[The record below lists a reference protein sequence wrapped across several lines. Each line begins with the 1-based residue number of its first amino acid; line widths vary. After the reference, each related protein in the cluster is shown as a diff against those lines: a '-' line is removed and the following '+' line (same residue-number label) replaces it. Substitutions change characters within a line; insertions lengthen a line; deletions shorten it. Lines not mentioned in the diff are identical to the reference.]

1 MAFWFSNDRKYE
13 TGKFQKYKTV
23 AENVET
29 VMPRAGNPNALDPS
43 GPKVSCLVSPEPS
56 DDELQFLAQMG
67 INSLYGWITDEQSNV
82 PFVKKLVERLKT
94 YDMEL
99 DTLGNVSVGKNP
111 HIILASKER
120 DSEIQRFK
128 DFLLVLKA
136 AGINTSIFTW
146 EPEGVINTH
155 YAKVRGGAE
164 GRAVDEKILE
174 KVPSSREREY
184 TEEELWKNLE
194 YFLKKMIPWCEEQG
208 IRLALHPNDPPVPRI
223 AGVPCLIRNK
233 AAYDRVYEIV
243 NQSPAL
249 GMEFCCGCWLEG
261 ADRFGNL
268 VAGLEEY
275 TKRGKIVKVH
285 LRNVTAP
292 LPTFVETYLDDGYG
306 DIYLLVRTLVRAGY
320 KNTII
325 LDHTPPFVAAAGPG
339 APTAFSLGYIKAC
352 VRAAQAELKWEK
364 SKLQS
369 KL

>member
-23 AENVET
+23 AENVTT
-29 VMPRAGNPNALDPS
+29 VMPRAGNPNALDPD

-56 DDELQFLAQMG
+56 EDELQFLAQMG
-67 INSLYGWITDEQSNV
+67 IHTLYAWITDEQSNV
-82 PFVKKLVERLKT
+82 SFLKT
-94 YDMEL
+94 LIAKLKKYDMHL
-99 DTLGNVSVGKNP
+99 DTVGNVSVGKNP
-111 HIILASKER
+111 HIILGSEKR

-128 DFLLVLKA
+128 NFLLVLKE
-136 AGINTSIFTW
+136 AGLHTSIFTW

-174 KVPSSREREY
+174 KVPSNRSREY

-194 YFLKKMIPWCEEQG
+194 YFLKKMVPFLEENHL
-208 IRLALHPNDPPVPRI
+208 RLALHPNDPPVPRI

-243 NQSPAL
+243 NQSPSI

-268 VAGLEEY
+268 VAALEEY

-306 DIYLLVRTLVRAGY
+306 DIYLLVRTLVRAGF
-320 KNTII
+320 KNAII
-325 LDHTPPFVAAAGPG
+325 LDHTPPFVEAAGPG
-339 APTAFSLGYIKAC
+339 APTAFSLGWIKAC
-352 VRAAQAELKWEK
+352 VRAAQAEMVLEK
-364 SKLQS
+364 SKIKS